1 MTNQDHERALELIM
15 RRGTEDIA
23 ARDADWLNAHLG
35 ECSQCASYAEDFD
48 QTGQLLRA
56 FAVTATPSL
65 VTRTQ
70 ERVRA
75 RAMYLQ
81 EQRSRM
87 VLIAISFTLG
97 VLSSVTSAWLWWKFG
112 GWVAGRIGLPSL
124 VVGPG
129 ILFFLLLPAVVIA
142 GLMLAFPGPVVSEK
156 FMAALA
162 REREGGNQ

>member
-1 MTNQDHERALELIM
+1 MTNHDHERALELIM

-23 ARDADWLNAHLG
+23 ARDADWLHAHLN
-35 ECSQCASYAEDFD
+35 ECSKCASYAEDFAG
-48 QTGQLLRA
+48 TGQLLRT

-65 VTRTQ
+65 VARTQ
-70 ERVRA
+70 ERVHA
-75 RAMYLQ
+75 RAVYLQ

-124 VVGPG
+124 VVEPG
-129 ILFFLLLPAVVIA
+129 ILLFLLLPALVIA
-142 GLMLAFPGPVVSEK
+142 VLMLAFPGPALEEK